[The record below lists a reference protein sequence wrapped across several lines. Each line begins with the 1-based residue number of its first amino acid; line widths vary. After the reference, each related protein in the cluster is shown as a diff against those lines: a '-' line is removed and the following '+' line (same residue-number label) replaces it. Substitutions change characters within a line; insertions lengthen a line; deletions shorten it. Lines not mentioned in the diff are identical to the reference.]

1 MKYRL
6 FKKIISVIL
15 AVTMVI
21 TGVNMESFY
30 DFIKA
35 EKSTLTTE
43 VKGKEKQTKQEK
55 EPTVVKELEDLRTA
69 DSSTYLLSNGFKRVE
84 YYSDNIRYEKDG
96 KYIDYNPA
104 LKKMTETEKSQ
115 LRKQMSDSEN
125 AGDYIYTNKSGDA
138 KQYFPKSLKDTG
150 ILLEKNECVIHFV
163 PVIQEDGK
171 EPSENKKENDN
182 KADKETEEKQEDKEP
197 ESIEKTNQK
206 TEEDLQ
212 KNKSENKTE
221 ETTDAENADIEIKD
235 TDQNEIIYE
244 DKKGDTAYKYISN
257 HDGIKEEIVLNKK
270 PESNVF
276 SFEIKAEG
284 LKLEKTEYD
293 RTIRFIDKKADR
305 QVAYIDEPNIKDKT
319 GKTSYSE
326 VAYELEKTAEDK
338 YELRVVADK
347 EYLEKAQYPIVIDP
361 TVVWFESY
369 IPTAALS
376 NMPYSTSINMRNTS
390 FMEVQNKCNPVGP
403 YVGTEKYCYID
414 TSGVL
419 GGSAIAGHPQ
429 HLDDMYVEKATLRL
443 TEYEKNGYTPY
454 QGNLIPWTPGTVE
467 VRHIEGEW
475 SADTLTWNEHPE
487 MGNKVWAEF
496 QCTGVKYT
504 QHYIDLTDWARAVVS
519 GKAPN
524 YGLALRAKEENTG
537 DTFYSEK
544 YNLITDEG
552 GKSKATYVYLTIDY
566 RDAGRYYGID
576 GVYAPTGNYAE
587 TSSDMSVQTVLGDI
601 SISRTYNS
609 LNAHKQTT
617 IGKGFDLNYGM
628 RIEAESK
635 YVRVIMPNSSRW
647 NFENDGCG
655 GYISLGN
662 KGTLTYENNKY
673 KLVTIDM
680 TEYGFD
686 TNGYLA
692 YIRDYQ
698 GNQLNITTDSNG
710 KVKTITDSSGTLI
723 QFTYTG
729 NKLTKAEEVKNGT
742 ATQEVSY
749 TYDGEYLIK
758 AEYPGKLETHYEYTD
773 GRLSKI
779 SNSGENNEG
788 KLKSLGISYYTDG
801 SYAGM
806 VKTVENAIGV
816 KSTYTYDFAN
826 HTTTVNDSN
835 TKESNIRKIRYTY
848 NDSLAVTKE
857 EDLNLKIENKQ
868 VSEVGYG
875 NTSST
880 NIDPD
885 RPLSSKDQYG
895 NVTSYEYDD
904 NGNLTKTTYPDGS
917 TETATYDEDT
927 NDVLTSTDRNG
938 LLTENT
944 YTDGLLTQVKTG
956 GLVTATYSYYPETT
970 YGIEGLVKQETD
982 AHGNI
987 TEYEYDTKGNVT
999 KTKQLIDGVSH
1010 ITTNTYDDKGQ
1021 LTKTVDPEGVRTEY
1035 IYNGAGAV
1043 LLTKVMDKNGQNI
1056 QYTRNIHDALGR
1068 EIQII
1073 GPAVFDPAK
1082 DNLDADIYSDKK
1094 AGKCTTYNDK
1104 GQVISES
1111 DALGNTTSYVYD
1123 ADGNVEKEI
1132 KPNGTYYTS
1141 KYDKDGRKT
1150 EEKFHQSENAVPLLL
1165 KKMTYAENKNEV
1177 TTTDYI
1183 DNSLFSTTVQEY
1195 DWEGNVIREETPSG
1209 LVKTST
1215 YTNGRL
1221 MKESTTEKNQTIEK
1235 TFTEY
1240 TYDTW
1245 GRTLSK
1251 TESFDETGTSK
1262 TKYTYDNYGNVLTE
1276 SVKNNAAGGQ
1286 ETYAITRHEY
1296 DSQNNEIKTIT
1307 SDGRYVQH
1315 YYRWDGKILRD
1326 YKGMRSPLTIQGLD
1340 NVVNTGTQDYSVIK
1354 YEYDAMGRLSKK
1366 TDPLGK
1372 SETYSYDKAGRE
1384 KTHVDKNGV
1393 SHTTEYDNGDNPTK
1407 KTSGKAGESQKI
1419 IKEYT
1424 YDNMGNVA
1432 TEKEGNVITTY
1443 TYDGRNNCTKEETGN
1458 IVKEYQYN
1466 NSDLVKEYT
1475 ISINNVQ
1482 KQKVSNTYD
1491 RYGNVTHVYENDT
1504 LKASYDYDK
1513 WGQVIKTTCGN
1524 GNIEEK
1530 TYNAA
1535 GLVTVVRNKR
1545 GTDVVSQ
1552 YAYTYYY
1559 DGKEQMKTDESG
1571 TSIYLY
1577 NKAGELEKEVK
1588 YERNTD
1594 NTSMDKSVELNEG
1607 IPEYVNV
1614 ENSEQIRYFCY
1625 TPVNTASYTL
1635 ESYNNSGD
1643 PKVMLYDIEGNLI
1656 SQNDDGGVGNN
1667 FRLTSTLNGGTAYII
1682 GVREYSGKGCYNF
1695 KIKQGEQTNTS
1706 KSNAKTIQEEIPE
1719 YVNIDSRNQA
1729 RYYTFT
1735 AKKSGT
1741 YRITASDNNGAPW
1754 LYLYTENGDWLV
1766 GGNGVF
1772 DRIEYTMTAG
1782 ERYIIAA
1789 TLYAGVTGHM
1799 VLKITPPENG
1809 RDNVTEYTYDGNGN
1823 RTKLSEY
1830 EDGNKKQTTYT
1841 YDKNDRLLTESIG
1854 NDIVTYT
1861 YDDNGNMLEKSE
1873 GTEQTFD
1880 LLDRMSSYKS
1890 AEGTVTTYGYY
1901 ADDMRKSKKTGN
1913 NAEITQIW
1921 SDDDIALELE
1931 SGEVRSTYVYGENL
1945 ICSTYGWYLYNAHGD
1960 VTALTANNGTVTKN
1974 YEYNSFGVQKSAT
1987 DDGDENPYRYSGEY
2001 YDAESGYTYLQ
2012 ARYYDPDTGRFI
2024 SEDPAMDGDNWY
2036 VYCGNDPVNMVDP
2049 TGMWSG
2055 KIHEKISAYAFGKA
2069 RDILKKG
2076 YTKNGLLDGCT
2087 FPDRERKSN
2096 AEYGKGKWHGHSSY
2110 AKIMEQQIFKAQ
2122 KLWKKG
2128 KKCKENKARK
2138 EKYKEAYFELGK
2150 GLHTLQDFYAHNVK
2164 LNGKIVGSRK
2174 VADGVLWVTNLGSGT
2189 IFVASEHNEYLSQKF
2204 IKGCGKT
2211 IRANMGIHSITADN
2225 PNAYFDGN
2233 KWVITTEGS
2242 NPRLKKAK
2250 KESIEY
2256 LEKAAICFSDTKTK
2270 YSVKKN
2276 SKYYK
2281 KLSF

>member
-1 MKYRL
+1 
-6 FKKIISVIL
+6 
-15 AVTMVI
+15 MVI
-21 TGVNMESFY
+21 TGVNMESVH
-30 DFIKA
+30 DFMKA
-35 EKSTLTTE
+35 EKNILTTE
-43 VKGKEKQTKQEK
+43 VKGKEKQTKKEK

-115 LRKQMSDSEN
+115 LRKQMSDREN
-125 AGDYIYTNKSGDA
+125 VGDYIYTNKSGDA

-171 EPSENKKENDN
+171 EPSENEKENYN
-182 KADKETEEKQEDKEP
+182 KADKETEEITD
-197 ESIEKTNQK
+197 
-206 TEEDLQ
+206 TE
-212 KNKSENKTE
+212 NT
-221 ETTDAENADIEIKD
+221 DIEIKE

-284 LKLEKTEYD
+284 IELKTTEYD

-305 QVAYIDEPNIKDKT
+305 QIAYIDEPNIKDKT

-338 YELRVVADK
+338 YELKIVVDK
-347 EYLEKAQYPIVIDP
+347 GYLEKAQYPVVIDP
-361 TVVWFESY
+361 TVMWFDSQLES
-369 IPTAALS
+369 AVVS
-376 NMPYSTSINMRNTS
+376 SMPYTTNINMKNTS

-403 YVGTEKYCYID
+403 YVGTEKYCYIE
-414 TSGVL
+414 TGNLFTANTRSGS
-419 GGSAIAGHPQ
+419 GSY
-429 HLDDMYVEKATLRL
+429 LKDMYVEKATLRL
-443 TEYEKNGYTPY
+443 REYEKNGYTPY

-467 VRHIEGEW
+467 IRSIDAEW
-475 SADTLTWNEHPE
+475 SPDTITWNNHPG

-496 QCTGVKYT
+496 ECTGVKLSE
-504 QHYIDLTDWARAVVS
+504 HMIDLTDWAKEVVS
-519 GKAPN
+519 GRIPN
-524 YGLALRAKEENTG
+524 NGLALRAKEENTG
-537 DTFYSEK
+537 DTFYSDK
-544 YNLITDEG
+544 INMVKDYMGN
-552 GKSKATYVYLTIDY
+552 YVSTHMYLSIDY

-587 TSSDMSVQTVLGDI
+587 TFSDMSVQTVLGDI

-609 LNAHKQTT
+609 LNAHKHTT

-628 RIEAESK
+628 RIEAKSR

-647 NFENDGCG
+647 NFENDGGG

-698 GNQLNITTDSNG
+698 GNQLNITTDSDG

-729 NKLTKAEEVKNGT
+729 NKLTKAEEIKNGT
-742 ATQEVSY
+742 AIQEVSY

-758 AEYPGKLETHYEYTD
+758 VEYPGKLETHYEYTD

-788 KLKSLGISYYTDG
+788 KLKSLGISYYTEG
-801 SYAGM
+801 GYAGM
-806 VKTVENAIGV
+806 IKTVENTIGV

-826 HTTTVNDSN
+826 HTTTVSDSN
-835 TKESNIRKIRYTY
+835 TKESNVRKIRYTY

-857 EDLNLKIENKQ
+857 EDLKMATSNQQ

-885 RPLSSKDQYG
+885 RPLSSTDQYG
-895 NVTSYEYDD
+895 NITNYEYDD

-956 GLVTATYSYYPETT
+956 GLVTATYNYYPETT

-982 AHGNI
+982 DHGNI

-999 KTKQLIDGVSH
+999 KTKQTIDGVSH
-1010 ITTNTYDDKGQ
+1010 ETTNTYDNKGQ

-1056 QYTRNIHDALGR
+1056 QYTRNVHDALGR
-1068 EIQII
+1068 EIQVI

-1150 EEKFHQSENAVPLLL
+1150 EEKFHQNENAVPLLL
-1165 KKMTYAENKNEV
+1165 KKMAYAENKNEI

-1221 MKESTTEKNQTIEK
+1221 MREATTEKDLAIEK

-1286 ETYAITRHEY
+1286 ERYAITTHEY
-1296 DSQNNEIKTIT
+1296 DSQDNEIKTIT
-1307 SDGRYVQH
+1307 PDGRYVQH

-1326 YKGMRSPLTIQGLD
+1326 YKGMRSSLTIQGLD

-1354 YEYDAMGRLSKK
+1354 YEYDTMGRLSKK

-1393 SHTTEYDNGDNPTK
+1393 SHTTEYDNGDNPVK
-1407 KTSGKAGESQKI
+1407 KTSQKTGDSQKI

-1424 YDNMGNVA
+1424 YDDMGNVS
-1432 TEKEGNVITTY
+1432 TEKEGNITTTY
-1443 TYDGRNNCTKEETGN
+1443 TYDGRNNCIKEESGN

-1466 NSDLVKEYT
+1466 NSDMVKEYT
-1475 ISINNVQ
+1475 ISINDAQ

-1491 RYGNVTHVYENDT
+1491 RCGNVTDVYENDA
-1504 LKASYDYDK
+1504 LKAEYEYDK
-1513 WGQVIKTTCGN
+1513 WGQVIKTKCGN
-1524 GNIEEK
+1524 GNIEER

-1535 GLVTVVRNKR
+1535 GLVTMVRNKR
-1545 GTDVVSQ
+1545 GTNVLSQ

-1559 DGKEQMKTDESG
+1559 DDKERTKTDSSG
-1571 TSIYLY
+1571 TTVYLY
-1577 NKAGELEKEVK
+1577 DKSGELEKEVK
-1588 YERNTD
+1588 YDRKTD
-1594 NTSMDKSVELNEG
+1594 NTAMDKAAG
-1607 IPEYVNV
+1607 IQADIPEHVSI
-1614 ENSEQIRYFCY
+1614 ENNGEIRYYTY
-1625 TPVNTASYTL
+1625 TPLTTNTYQIS
-1635 ESYNNSGD
+1635 SYNNSGN
-1643 PKVMLYDIEGNLI
+1643 PKVIIYD
-1656 SQNDDGGVGNN
+1656 SQGALLESSGSKENDYNFSVSMELVQGKTYTIAVGEN
-1667 FRLTSTLNGGTAYII
+1667 A
-1682 GVREYSGKGCYNF
+1682 GKGCF
-1695 KIKQGEQTNTS
+1695 DFVLRQGESYNDNRAAARMIAEELPVEV
-1706 KSNAKTIQEEIPE
+1706 KLNALYQM
-1719 YVNIDSRNQA
+1719 

-1735 AKKSGT
+1735 ASAAGMYYLECSQYSGQ
-1741 YRITASDNNGAPW
+1741 PMV
-1754 LYLYTENGDWLV
+1754 YLYKKDGTWLA
-1766 GGNGVF
+1766 GGNTGGV
-1772 DRIEYTMTAG
+1772 DNARKLQYELTKG
-1782 ERYIIAA
+1782 EQYIVGVKV
-1789 TLYAGVTGHM
+1789 YAGTGNCILT
-1799 VLKITPPENG
+1799 VTPPDNG
-1809 RDNVTEYTYDGNGN
+1809 RGNVTAYTYDGNGN
-1823 RTKLSEY
+1823 RTKLLEC
-1830 EDGNKKQTTYT
+1830 EKGNVKQTTYT

-1854 NDIVTYT
+1854 DDTVTYT
-1861 YDDNGNMLEKSE
+1861 YDDNGNMLEKSD

-1890 AEGTVTTYGYY
+1890 AEGVTTTYGYY
-1901 ADDMRKSKKTGN
+1901 VDDMRKSKKTGN
-1913 NAEITQIW
+1913 SAEITQIW

-1945 ICSTYGWYLYNAHGD
+1945 ICSAYGWYLYNAHGD

-2024 SEDPAMDGDNWY
+2024 SEDPAMDGENWY

-2049 TGMWSG
+2049 TGMWFG
-2055 KIHEKISAYAFGKA
+2055 FTHKDITNYAIGKA
-2069 RDILKKG
+2069 KITNKHKI
-2076 YTKNGLLDGCT
+2076 NGLINGCT
-2087 FPDRERKSN
+2087 FPDKQVSGLKN
-2096 AEYGKGKWHGHSSY
+2096 KIKWHGHDSY
-2110 AKIMEQQIFKAQ
+2110 AKVMEHQIFVARDIW
-2122 KLWKKG
+2122 LAG
-2128 KKCKENKARK
+2128 KKIKNVAKRN
-2138 EKYKEAYFELGK
+2138 EKYEQAYKELGK

-2164 LNGKIVGSRK
+2164 LNGKIVSSRK
-2174 VADGVLWVTNLGSGT
+2174 VADGKILASGPYVLKGATNVVLG
-2189 IFVASEHNEYLSQKF
+2189 EHPEYISFNYVKKCISNQDIGEDRKYYSVH
-2204 IKGCGKT
+2204 
-2211 IRANMGIHSITADN
+2211 AITADN
-2225 PNAYFDGN
+2225 PFAYFNGK
-2233 KWVITTEGS
+2233 KWVRTTEES
-2242 NPRLKKAK
+2242 NPRLNKAK
-2250 KESIEY
+2250 KESKEY
-2256 LEKAAICFSDTKTK
+2256 LEKAAICFNDKKTR
-2270 YSVKKN
+2270 YDKKNN

-2281 KLSF
+2281 KLRF

>member
-6 FKKIISVIL
+6 FKKITSVIL

-21 TGVNMESFY
+21 TGVNMESVH
-30 DFIKA
+30 DFMKA
-35 EKSTLTTE
+35 EKRTLTTE

-171 EPSENKKENDN
+171 GPSENKKENDN
-182 KADKETEEKQEDKEP
+182 KADA
-197 ESIEKTNQK
+197 ESESGEKTNQK

-221 ETTDAENADIEIKD
+221 EITDTENTDIEIKE

-244 DKKGDTAYKYISN
+244 DKKRDTAYKYISN
-257 HDGIKEEIVLNKK
+257 HDGVKEEIVLNKK
-270 PESNVF
+270 PEDNVF

-293 RTIRFIDKKADR
+293 RTIRFIDKKTKK
-305 QVAYIDEPNIKDKT
+305 QIAYIDEPNIKDKT
-319 GKTSYSE
+319 GKISYSE
-326 VAYELEKTAEDK
+326 VTYELEKTAEDK

-347 EYLEKAQYPIVIDP
+347 EYLKKAQYPVVIDP
-361 TVVWFESY
+361 TVIWFDSRMES
-369 IPTAALS
+369 AALS
-376 NMPYSTSINMRNTS
+376 NMPYTTSINMKNTS
-390 FMEVQNKCNPVGP
+390 FMEVQNKCNNIGP

-414 TSGVL
+414 TSNVL
-419 GGSAIAGHPQ
+419 KGNAMSGATPYMS
-429 HLDDMYVEKATLRL
+429 DMYVEKATLRL
-443 TEYEKNGYTPY
+443 REYEKNGYSPQEGVLFPY
-454 QGNLIPWTPGTVE
+454 TAGTVE
-467 VRHIEGEW
+467 VRSIEGEW
-475 SADTLTWNEHPE
+475 SPDTLTWNEHPE

-496 QCTGVKYT
+496 QCTGVKLAE
-504 QHYIDLTDWARAVVS
+504 HFIDVTGWAKKVVQ
-519 GKAPN
+519 GEIPN

-537 DTFYSEK
+537 DTFYSSRINMVRDEK
-544 YNLITDEG
+544 NNLVG
-552 GKSKATYVYLTIDY
+552 TYMYLTIDY
-566 RDAGRYYGID
+566 RDVGRYYGTD

-587 TSSDMSVQTVLGDI
+587 TYSDMTVQTVLGDI
-601 SISRTYNS
+601 SITRTYNS
-609 LNAHKQTT
+609 LNVSNES
-617 IGKGFDLNYGM
+617 ILGKGFDLNYGM
-628 RIEAESK
+628 RVIPGEDK
-635 YVRVIMPNSSRW
+635 VRVIMPNSSRW
-647 NFENDGCG
+647 NFKKVLDKYEALD
-655 GYISLGN
+655 N

-680 TEYGFD
+680 TEYGFNA
-686 TNGYLA
+686 NGYLT
-692 YIRDYQ
+692 YIKDHEGNCLNIAVDETGRVILLFDKSGTRVTFTYQ
-698 GNQLNITTDSNG
+698 GMLIT
-710 KVKTITDSSGTLI
+710 KIEERKDSSILK
-723 QFTYTG
+723 F
-729 NKLTKAEEVKNGT
+729 VK
-742 ATQEVSY
+742 Y
-749 TYDGEYLIK
+749 TYSDDYLIK
-758 AEYPGKLETHYEYTD
+758 AEYSGGLETHYEYTD

-788 KLKSLGISYYTDG
+788 KLKSLGISYYTEG

-806 VKTVENAIGV
+806 VKTVENTIGV

-826 HTTTVNDSN
+826 HTTTVSDSN
-835 TKESNIRKIRYTY
+835 TKESNVRKIRYTY

-857 EDLNLKIENKQ
+857 EDLKMATSNQQ

-885 RPLSSKDQYG
+885 RPLSSTDQYG
-895 NVTSYEYDD
+895 NITSYEYDD

-938 LLTENT
+938 LVTENT
-944 YTDGLLTQVKTG
+944 YSNGLLTQVKTG
-956 GLVTATYSYYPETT
+956 GFVTATYTYYPEAT
-970 YGIEGLVKQETD
+970 YGIDGLVEWETD

-999 KTKQLIDGVSH
+999 KTKQTIDGVSH
-1010 ITTNTYDDKGQ
+1010 ITTNTYDNKGQ
-1021 LTKTVDPEGVRTEY
+1021 LTKTIDPEGVRTEY

-1056 QYTRNIHDALGR
+1056 QYTRNVHDALGR
-1068 EIQII
+1068 EIQVI

-1132 KPNGTYYTS
+1132 KPNNTYYRS
-1141 KYDKDGRKT
+1141 WYDKDGRKT
-1150 EEKFHQSENAVPLLL
+1150 EERFYENDDKIGLLL
-1165 KKMTYAENKNEV
+1165 SSMVYAEDKNQV
-1177 TTTDYI
+1177 ITKTYM
-1183 DNSLFSTTVQEY
+1183 DNGWPSATIQEY
-1195 DWEGNVIREETPSG
+1195 DWEGNVIREETQSG

-1221 MKESTTEKNQTIEK
+1221 MRESTTEKDSTIEK

-1307 SDGRYVQH
+1307 PDGRYVQH

-1326 YKGMRSPLTIQGLD
+1326 YKGMRSPLIIQGLD

-1384 KTHVDKNGV
+1384 KNHVDKNGV
-1393 SHTTEYDNGDNPTK
+1393 SHTTEYDKGDNPTK
-1407 KTSGKAGESQKI
+1407 KTSQKVGESQKI

-1432 TEKEGNVITTY
+1432 TEKEGNVTTTY
-1443 TYDGRNNCTKEETGN
+1443 TYDGRNNCIKEESGN

-1475 ISINNVQ
+1475 ISLDGIQ
-1482 KQKVSNTYD
+1482 KQKVTNTYD
-1491 RYGNVTHVYENDT
+1491 RCGNVTHVYENDA
-1504 LKASYDYDK
+1504 LKAVYEYDK

-1524 GNIEEK
+1524 GNIEER

-1535 GLVTVVRNKR
+1535 GLVTSVINKR
-1545 GTDVVSQ
+1545 DTNVLSQ
-1552 YAYTYYY
+1552 YAYTYCY
-1559 DGKEQMKTDESG
+1559 DDKERTKTDSSG
-1571 TSIYLY
+1571 TTVYLY
-1577 NKAGELEKEVK
+1577 DKDGELEKEVK
-1588 YERNTD
+1588 YDRRTD
-1594 NTSMDKSVELNEG
+1594 NTAKDKAASILADIPEHVSIEKSGEMRYYTYIPVATCSYTIQIYNNSNELQMYLYEDETQVYEKNVDIQDGGSLSISYTLLQGKKYVIALKGRTGKGDLNFVLKQSKRTNTSAASAKVIAEDV
-1607 IPEYVNV
+1607 PEYV
-1614 ENSEQIRYFCY
+1614 EIEQTGQTRYYGMTAKVSGMY
-1625 TPVNTASYTL
+1625 T
-1635 ESYNNSGD
+1635 
-1643 PKVMLYDIEGNLI
+1643 IEG
-1656 SQNDDGGVGNN
+1656 S
-1667 FRLTSTLNGGTAYII
+1667 
-1682 GVREYSGKGCYNF
+1682 
-1695 KIKQGEQTNTS
+1695 
-1706 KSNAKTIQEEIPE
+1706 
-1719 YVNIDSRNQA
+1719 
-1729 RYYTFT
+1729 
-1735 AKKSGT
+1735 
-1741 YRITASDNNGAPW
+1741 
-1754 LYLYTENGDWLV
+1754 
-1766 GGNGVF
+1766 GNGVKT
-1772 DRIEYTMTAG
+1772 IVTLYTGTGTYLAGGTNSSGTDSWGKVQYQLTKG
-1782 ERYIIAA
+1782 ERYVIGVSV
-1789 TLYAGVTGHM
+1789 YGSAGSLLLNIESPAHE
-1799 VLKITPPENG
+1799 KKH
-1809 RDNVTEYTYDGNGN
+1809 VTEYTYDGNGN
-1823 RTKLSEY
+1823 RTKLLEC
-1830 EDGNKKQTTYT
+1830 EKGNVKQTTYA
-1841 YDKNDRLLTESIG
+1841 YDKNDRLLTESTG
-1854 NDIVTYT
+1854 DDTVAYA
-1861 YDDNGNMLEKSE
+1861 YDDNGNMLEKSD

-1890 AEGTVTTYGYY
+1890 AEGVTTTYGYY

-1931 SGEVRSTYVYGENL
+1931 SQEVRSTYVYGENL
-1945 ICSTYGWYLYNAHGD
+1945 ICSAYGWYLYNAHGD

-2012 ARYYDPDTGRFI
+2012 ARYYDPEMGRFI
-2024 SEDPAMDGDNWY
+2024 SEDPAMDGENWY

-2049 TGMWSG
+2049 TGMWFGFTHKDITEEAYKKAVSKG
-2055 KIHEKISAYAFGKA
+2055 KREDKYLNA
-2069 RDILKKG
+2069 LKEGCIYPDKERSDAKK
-2076 YTKNGLLDGCT
+2076 KNVT
-2087 FPDRERKSN
+2087 SK
-2096 AEYGKGKWHGHSSY
+2096 YGGGKWHGHNGHEKAMTEQLKKIRNVTNKIQGYKQIGY
-2110 AKIMEQQIFKAQ
+2110 A
-2122 KLWKKG
+2122 
-2128 KKCKENKARK
+2128 
-2138 EKYKEAYFELGK
+2138 
-2150 GLHTLQDFYAHNVK
+2150 LHTIQDFYAHNVK
-2164 LNGKIVGSRK
+2164 LNGKIVSSRK
-2174 VADGVLWVTNLGSGT
+2174 VADGKILASGPYVLKGATNVVLG
-2189 IFVASEHNEYLSQKF
+2189 EHPEYISFNYVKKCINNQDIGEDRKYYSVH
-2204 IKGCGKT
+2204 
-2211 IRANMGIHSITADN
+2211 AITADN
-2225 PNAYFDGN
+2225 PFAYFNGK
-2233 KWVITTEGS
+2233 KWVRTSINN
-2242 NPRLKKAK
+2242 NPRYQRAI
-2250 KESIEY
+2250 KESANYIR
-2256 LEKAAICFSDTKTK
+2256 KAIPYIKNKKKTVNK
-2270 YSVKKN
+2270 C
-2276 SKYYK
+2276 K
-2281 KLSF
+2281 KLTM

>member
-1 MKYRL
+1 
-6 FKKIISVIL
+6 
-15 AVTMVI
+15 
-21 TGVNMESFY
+21 
-30 DFIKA
+30 
-35 EKSTLTTE
+35 
-43 VKGKEKQTKQEK
+43 
-55 EPTVVKELEDLRTA
+55 
-69 DSSTYLLSNGFKRVE
+69 
-84 YYSDNIRYEKDG
+84 
-96 KYIDYNPA
+96 
-104 LKKMTETEKSQ
+104 
-115 LRKQMSDSEN
+115 
-125 AGDYIYTNKSGDA
+125 
-138 KQYFPKSLKDTG
+138 
-150 ILLEKNECVIHFV
+150 
-163 PVIQEDGK
+163 
-171 EPSENKKENDN
+171 
-182 KADKETEEKQEDKEP
+182 
-197 ESIEKTNQK
+197 
-206 TEEDLQ
+206 
-212 KNKSENKTE
+212 
-221 ETTDAENADIEIKD
+221 
-235 TDQNEIIYE
+235 
-244 DKKGDTAYKYISN
+244 
-257 HDGIKEEIVLNKK
+257 
-270 PESNVF
+270 
-276 SFEIKAEG
+276 
-284 LKLEKTEYD
+284 
-293 RTIRFIDKKADR
+293 
-305 QVAYIDEPNIKDKT
+305 
-319 GKTSYSE
+319 
-326 VAYELEKTAEDK
+326 
-338 YELRVVADK
+338 
-347 EYLEKAQYPIVIDP
+347 
-361 TVVWFESY
+361 
-369 IPTAALS
+369 
-376 NMPYSTSINMRNTS
+376 
-390 FMEVQNKCNPVGP
+390 
-403 YVGTEKYCYID
+403 
-414 TSGVL
+414 
-419 GGSAIAGHPQ
+419 
-429 HLDDMYVEKATLRL
+429 
-443 TEYEKNGYTPY
+443 
-454 QGNLIPWTPGTVE
+454 
-467 VRHIEGEW
+467 
-475 SADTLTWNEHPE
+475 

-944 YTDGLLTQVKTG
+944 YADGLLIQVKTG
-956 GLVTATYSYYPETT
+956 GLVTAAYSYYPKTT

-999 KTKQLIDGVSH
+999 KTKQIIDGVSH
-1010 ITTNTYDDKGQ
+1010 DTTNTYDNKGQ
-1021 LTKTVDPEGVRTEY
+1021 LTKTVDPEGVKTEY
-1035 IYNGAGAV
+1035 IYNEAGAV

-1068 EIQII
+1068 EIQVI

-1861 YDDNGNMLEKSE
+1861 YDDNGNMLEKSD

>member
-1 MKYRL
+1 M
-6 FKKIISVIL
+6 L
-15 AVTMVI
+15 AVTMVM
-21 TGVNMESFY
+21 TGVNMESFHDY
-30 DFIKA
+30 MKA

-43 VKGKEKQTKQEK
+43 VKGKEKQSKTEK

-84 YYSDNIRYEKDG
+84 YYSDNIRYEEDG
-96 KYIDYNPA
+96 NYIDYNPV
-104 LKKMTETEKSQ
+104 LKRMDETEKNQ
-115 LRKQMSDSEN
+115 LREQTSDSKN
-125 AGDYIYTNKSGDA
+125 IGDYIYTNKSGDA

-150 ILLEKNECVIHFV
+150 ILLEKNERAIHFV
-163 PVIQEDGK
+163 PVIQADGK
-171 EPSENKKENDN
+171 EPSADEKENYN

-197 ESIEKTNQK
+197 ESGEKTNQK

-212 KNKSENKTE
+212 ENKSENKTAE
-221 ETTDAENADIEIKD
+221 ITDTENTDIEIKE
-235 TDQNEIIYE
+235 TDRNEIIYE
-244 DKKGDTAYKYISN
+244 DKKGDIAYKYISN
-257 HDGIKEEIVLNKK
+257 HNGIKEEIILNQK
-270 PESNVF
+270 PKDNVF
-276 SFEIKAEG
+276 RFEIKAEG
-284 LKLEKTEYD
+284 IKLKPTEYD
-293 RTIRFIDKKADR
+293 KTIRFIDKKTKK
-305 QVAYIDEPNIKDKT
+305 QIAYIDEPNIKDKM

-326 VAYELEKTAEDK
+326 VGYKLKKIAEDK
-338 YELRVVADK
+338 YELRVVVDK
-347 EYLEKAQYPIVIDP
+347 EYLEKAQYPVVIDP

-369 IPTAALS
+369 IPSAALS
-376 NMPYSTSINMRNTS
+376 NMPYTTSTNMRNTS
-390 FMEVQNKCNPVGP
+390 FMEVQNKCNHVGP
-403 YVGTEKYCYID
+403 YEGTEKYCYID

-429 HLDDMYVEKATLRL
+429 HLDDMYIEKATLRL

-487 MGNKVWAEF
+487 MGDKVWAEF

-504 QHYIDLTDWARAVVS
+504 YHYIDLTDWARAVVS
-519 GKAPN
+519 GKTPN

-544 YNLITDEG
+544 YNLITDDEG
-552 GKSKATYVYLTIDY
+552 NQKATYVYLTIDY

-617 IGKGFDLNYGM
+617 IGKGFDMNYGM
-628 RIEAESK
+628 RIEAKSK
-635 YVRVIMPNSSRW
+635 YVRGIMPNSSRW

-662 KGTLTYENNKY
+662 KGTLTYTDNKY

-698 GNQLNITTDSNG
+698 GNQLNIRTDSNG

-742 ATQEVSY
+742 VIQEVSY
-749 TYDGEYLIK
+749 IYNGDYLIK
-758 AEYPGKLETHYEYTD
+758 VIYPEKLETHYEYTD

-788 KLKSLGISYYTDG
+788 KLKSLGISYYSDG

-806 VKTVENAIGV
+806 VKTVENTIGG

-835 TKESNIRKIRYTY
+835 IDNASIRKMRYTY

-857 EDLNLKIENKQ
+857 EDLKMATSNQQ

-885 RPLSSKDQYG
+885 RPLSSTDQYG
-895 NVTSYEYDD
+895 NITRYEYDD

-956 GLVTATYSYYPETT
+956 GLVTAAYSYYPEIT

-982 AHGNI
+982 DHGNI

-999 KTKQLIDGVSH
+999 KTKQIIDGVSH
-1010 ITTNTYDDKGQ
+1010 DTTNTYDNKGQ
-1021 LTKTVDPEGVRTEY
+1021 LIKTVDPEGVRTEY

-1056 QYTRNIHDALGR
+1056 QFTRNVHDALGR
-1068 EIQII
+1068 EIQVI
-1073 GPAVFDPAK
+1073 GPAVFDPTK
-1082 DNLDADIYSDKK
+1082 DNLDADLYSDKT
-1094 AGKCTTYNDK
+1094 AGTYTTYNNK
-1104 GQVISES
+1104 GQVISER
-1111 DALGNTTSYVYD
+1111 DTLGNITTYVYD
-1123 ADGNVEKEI
+1123 ADGNMEKEI

-1150 EEKFHQSENAVPLLL
+1150 EEKFHQNENAVPLVL

-1209 LVKTST
+1209 LIKTSN

-1221 MKESTTEKNQTIEK
+1221 MREATTEKNSTIEK

-1245 GRTLSK
+1245 GRTLSR
-1251 TESFDETGTSK
+1251 TESFDETGNSK

-1286 ETYAITRHEY
+1286 VTYSTTTHEY
-1296 DSQNNEIKTIT
+1296 DSQDNEIKTIT
-1307 SDGRYVQH
+1307 PDGRYVQH

-1326 YKGMRSPLTIQGLD
+1326 YKGMTRPLTIQGLD
-1340 NVVNTGTQDYSVIK
+1340 DVVNTGNQEYSVIK

-1384 KTHVDKNGV
+1384 KTHIDKNGV
-1393 SHTTEYDNGDNPTK
+1393 SHTTEYDKGDNPTK
-1407 KTSGKAGESQKI
+1407 KTSEKAGESRKI

-1443 TYDGRNNCTKEETGN
+1443 TYDGRNNCIKEETGN
-1458 IVKEYQYN
+1458 IVKEYEYN

-1475 ISINNVQ
+1475 ISLDGIQ
-1482 KQKVSNTYD
+1482 KQKVTNTYD
-1491 RYGNVTHVYENDT
+1491 RCGNVTHVYENDV
-1504 LKASYDYDK
+1504 LKAIYEYDK

-1524 GNIEEK
+1524 GNIEER

-1535 GLVTVVRNKR
+1535 ELVTSVINRRDTKVL
-1545 GTDVVSQ
+1545 SQ
-1552 YAYTYYY
+1552 YAYTYCY
-1559 DGKEQMKTDESG
+1559 DGKERTKTDSSG
-1571 TSIYLY
+1571 TTVYLY
-1577 NKAGELEKEVK
+1577 DRDGELEKEVK
-1588 YERNTD
+1588 YDRKTD
-1594 NTSMDKSVELNEG
+1594 NTTMEKVAVIVPD
-1607 IPEYVNV
+1607 IPEYVSTEKGGEVRYYTYIPVVTCSYTIQIYNNSNEV
-1614 ENSEQIRYFCY
+1614 KMSLYENETLVFEKNAGIQEGEGLSI
-1625 TPVNTASYTL
+1625 SYTL
-1635 ESYNNSGD
+1635 IQGKKYVITLKDQIGRGNFNF
-1643 PKVMLYDIEGNLI
+1643 VM
-1656 SQNDDGGVGNN
+1656 
-1667 FRLTSTLNGGTAYII
+1667 
-1682 GVREYSGKGCYNF
+1682 
-1695 KIKQGEQTNTS
+1695 KQSKRTNTS
-1706 KSNAKTIQEEIPE
+1706 ISSAKVITEDIPE
-1719 YVNIDSRNQA
+1719 CVEIEQRGQT
-1729 RYYTFT
+1729 RYYAFT
-1735 AKKSGT
+1735 AKTSGT
-1741 YRITASDNNGAPW
+1741 YRITSSSNNGAPW
-1754 LYLYTENGDWLV
+1754 LYLYTDNGDWLA
-1766 GGNGVF
+1766 GGNTPGAF

-1789 TLYAGVTGHM
+1789 TLYAGITGEM
-1799 VLKITPPENG
+1799 VVEITPPDDG
-1809 RDNVTEYTYDGNGN
+1809 RNNVTEYTYDGNGN
-1823 RTKLSEY
+1823 RTKLLEC
-1830 EDGNKKQTTYT
+1830 EKGNVKQTTYA
-1841 YDKNDRLLTESIG
+1841 YDKNDRLLTVSTG
-1854 NDIVTYT
+1854 DDTVTYT
-1861 YDDNGNMLEKSE
+1861 YDDNGNMLEKSD

-1901 ADDMRKSKKTGN
+1901 ADDMRRSKKTGN

-1945 ICSTYGWYLYNAHGD
+1945 ICSAYGWYLYNAHGD

-2001 YDAESGYTYLQ
+2001 YDTESGYTYLQ
-2012 ARYYDPDTGRFI
+2012 ARYYDPNTGRFI
-2024 SEDPAMDGDNWY
+2024 SEDPAMDGENWY

-2049 TGMWSG
+2049 TGMWFG
-2055 KIHEKISAYAFGKA
+2055 FTHKDITEEAYKKA
-2069 RDILKKG
+2069 V
-2076 YTKNGLLDGCT
+2076 
-2087 FPDRERKSN
+2087 S
-2096 AEYGKGKWHGHSSY
+2096 KGKREDKYLNALKEGCIYPDKERRKAKKEHTKSVYGGDRWHGHEKHEKVMTEQLK
-2110 AKIMEQQIFKAQ
+2110 KIKNVGSKVEGHKQI
-2122 KLWKKG
+2122 G
-2128 KKCKENKARK
+2128 
-2138 EKYKEAYFELGK
+2138 YV
-2150 GLHTLQDFYAHNVK
+2150 LHTIQDFYAHNVK
-2164 LNGKIVGSRK
+2164 LNGKIVWAKNAIEGTICFRWNPQSSIQNIPSSIVSINSK
-2174 VADGVLWVTNLGSGT
+2174 YISSKYVADCMRN
-2189 IFVASEHNEYLSQKF
+2189 QD
-2204 IKGCGKT
+2204 
-2211 IRANMGIHSITADN
+2211 IRDKNYFSTHAITADN
-2225 PNAYFDGN
+2225 PRAYFNGK
-2233 KWVITTEGS
+2233 KWVRTS
-2242 NPRLKKAK
+2242 RKNNPRYQKAI
-2250 KESIEY
+2250 KESANYIR
-2256 LEKAAICFSDTKTK
+2256 KAIPYIKN
-2270 YSVKKN
+2270 KKRTVN
-2276 SKYYK
+2276 RCK
-2281 KLSF
+2281 KLTM

>member
-6 FKKIISVIL
+6 LKKFTSVML
-15 AVTMVI
+15 AVTMVM
-21 TGVNMESFY
+21 TGVNMESFH
-30 DFIKA
+30 DFMKA

-43 VKGKEKQTKQEK
+43 VKGKEKQSKKEK

-84 YYSDNIRYEKDG
+84 YYSDNIRYEEDG

-104 LKKMTETEKSQ
+104 LKRMDETEKNQ
-115 LRKQMSDSEN
+115 LREQTSDSKN
-125 AGDYIYTNKSGDA
+125 IGDYIYTNKSGDA

-150 ILLEKNECVIHFV
+150 ILLEKNEHAIHFV
-163 PVIQEDGK
+163 PVIQADGK
-171 EPSENKKENDN
+171 ESSADEKENYN

-197 ESIEKTNQK
+197 ESGEKTNQK

-212 KNKSENKTE
+212 ENKSENKTAE
-221 ETTDAENADIEIKD
+221 ITDTENTDIEIKE
-235 TDQNEIIYE
+235 TDQNEIIYK

-257 HDGIKEEIVLNKK
+257 HNGIKEEIILNQK
-270 PESNVF
+270 PEDNVF
-276 SFEIKAEG
+276 RFEIKAEG
-284 LKLEKTEYD
+284 IKLKPTEYD
-293 RTIRFIDKKADR
+293 KTIRFIDKKTKK
-305 QVAYIDEPNIKDKT
+305 QIAYIDEPNIKDKM

-326 VAYELEKTAEDK
+326 VGYKLEKIAEDK
-338 YELRVVADK
+338 YELRVVVDK
-347 EYLEKAQYPIVIDP
+347 EYLEKAQYPVVIDP

-369 IPTAALS
+369 IPSAALS
-376 NMPYSTSINMRNTS
+376 NMPYTTSTNMRNTS
-390 FMEVQNKCNPVGP
+390 FMEVQNKCNHVGP
-403 YVGTEKYCYID
+403 YEGTEKYCYID

-429 HLDDMYVEKATLRL
+429 HLDDMYIEKATLRL

-475 SADTLTWNEHPE
+475 SADTLTWNEYPE

-504 QHYIDLTDWARAVVS
+504 YHYIDLTDWARAVVS
-519 GKAPN
+519 GKTPN

-544 YNLITDEG
+544 YNLITDEEG
-552 GKSKATYVYLTIDY
+552 NPKATYVYLTIDY

-617 IGKGFDLNYGM
+617 IGKGFDMNYGM
-628 RIEAESK
+628 RIEAKSK

-647 NFENDGCG
+647 SFENDGCG

-662 KGTLTYENNKY
+662 KGTLTYTDNKY

-698 GNQLNITTDSNG
+698 GNQLNIRTDSNG

-742 ATQEVSY
+742 VIQEVSY
-749 TYDGEYLIK
+749 IYNGDYLIK
-758 AEYPGKLETHYEYTD
+758 VIYPEKLETHYEYTD

-788 KLKSLGISYYTDG
+788 KLKLLGISYYTDG

-806 VKTVENAIGV
+806 VKTVENTIGG

-835 TKESNIRKIRYTY
+835 IDNASIRKMRYTY

-857 EDLNLKIENKQ
+857 EDLKMATSNQQ

-885 RPLSSKDQYG
+885 RPLSSTDQYG
-895 NVTSYEYDD
+895 NITRYEYDD

-956 GLVTATYSYYPETT
+956 GLVTAAYSYYPEIT

-982 AHGNI
+982 DHGNI

-999 KTKQLIDGVSH
+999 KTKQIIDGVSH
-1010 ITTNTYDDKGQ
+1010 DTTNTYDNKGQ
-1021 LTKTVDPEGVRTEY
+1021 LIKTVDPEGVRTEY

-1056 QYTRNIHDALGR
+1056 QFTRNVHDALGR
-1068 EIQII
+1068 EIQVI
-1073 GPAVFDPAK
+1073 GPAVFDPTK
-1082 DNLDADIYSDKK
+1082 DNLDADLYSDKT
-1094 AGKCTTYNDK
+1094 AGTYTTYNNK
-1104 GQVISES
+1104 GQVISER
-1111 DALGNTTSYVYD
+1111 DTLGNITTYVYD
-1123 ADGNVEKEI
+1123 ADGNMEKEI

-1150 EEKFHQSENAVPLLL
+1150 EEKFHQNENAVPLVL

-1209 LVKTST
+1209 LIKTSN

-1221 MKESTTEKNQTIEK
+1221 MREATTEKNSTIEK

-1245 GRTLSK
+1245 GRTLSR
-1251 TESFDETGTSK
+1251 TESFDETGNSK

-1286 ETYAITRHEY
+1286 VTYATTTHEY
-1296 DSQNNEIKTIT
+1296 DSQDNEIKTIT
-1307 SDGRYVQH
+1307 PDGRYVQH

-1326 YKGMRSPLTIQGLD
+1326 YKGMTRPLTIQGLD
-1340 NVVNTGTQDYSVIK
+1340 DVVNIGNQEYSVIK
-1354 YEYDAMGRLSKK
+1354 YEYDAMGRLLKK
-1366 TDPLGK
+1366 TDSLGK

-1384 KTHVDKNGV
+1384 KTHIDKNGV
-1393 SHTTEYDNGDNPTK
+1393 SHTTEYDKGDNPTK
-1407 KTSGKAGESQKI
+1407 KTSEKAGESRKI

-1443 TYDGRNNCTKEETGN
+1443 TYDGRNNCIKEETGN
-1458 IVKEYQYN
+1458 IVKEYEYN

-1491 RYGNVTHVYENDT
+1491 GCGNVTHVYENDT

-1513 WGQVIKTTCGN
+1513 WGQVVKMTCGN
-1524 GNIEEK
+1524 GNIEER

-1545 GTDVVSQ
+1545 VTDVVSQ

-1559 DGKEQMKTDESG
+1559 DEKEQMKTDSSG
-1571 TSIYLY
+1571 TTVYLY
-1577 NKAGELEKEVK
+1577 DEAGELKKEVK
-1588 YERNTD
+1588 YDRKTD
-1594 NTSMDKSVELNEG
+1594 NTAMDNAAELDEG
-1607 IPEYVNV
+1607 IPQFVNIA
-1614 ENSEQIRYFCY
+1614 NSEQVRYFRY
-1625 TPVNTASYTL
+1625 TPVNNGEYTI

-1643 PKVMLYDIEGNLI
+1643 PKVMLYDKEGNLI
-1656 SQNDDGGVGNN
+1656 SQNDNGGEGNN
-1667 FRLTSTLNGGTAYII
+1667 FRLTSTLNGGRAYII
-1682 GVREYSGKGCYNF
+1682 GVKEYSGKGCFNF
-1695 KIKQGEQTNTS
+1695 KVRQGEQTNTS
-1706 KSNAKTIQEEIPE
+1706 KSSTKVISEEIPE
-1719 YVNIDSRNQA
+1719 NIKLDSRYQT
-1729 RYYTFT
+1729 RYYAFT
-1735 AKKSGT
+1735 AKTSGT
-1741 YRITASDNNGAPW
+1741 YRIISSSNNGAPR
-1754 LYLYTENGDWLV
+1754 LYLYTDNGDWLA
-1766 GGNGVF
+1766 GGNTPDAF

-1789 TLYAGVTGHM
+1789 TLYAGITGEM
-1799 VLKITPPENG
+1799 VVEITPPDDG
-1809 RDNVTEYTYDGNGN
+1809 RNNVTEYTYDGNGN

-1830 EDGNKKQTTYT
+1830 EVGNKKQTTYT

-1854 NDIVTYT
+1854 DNTVTYT
-1861 YDDNGNMLEKSE
+1861 YDDNGNMLEKSD

-1880 LLDRMSSYKS
+1880 LIGRMSSYKS

-1901 ADDMRKSKKTGN
+1901 ADDMRKSKKTGDS
-1913 NAEITQIW
+1913 AEITQIW

-1931 SGEVRSTYVYGENL
+1931 SEEVKSRYVYGENL

-2001 YDAESGYTYLQ
+2001 YDTESGYTYLQ
-2012 ARYYDPDTGRFI
+2012 ARYYDPNTGRFI
-2024 SEDPAMDGDNWY
+2024 SEDPAMDGENWY

-2049 TGMWSG
+2049 TGMWS
-2055 KIHEKISAYAFGKA
+2055 KNIHKKMSTKA
-2069 RDILKKG
+2069 LKAIEQLMEWTDG
-2076 YTKNGLLDGCT
+2076 EVPESLLLGST
-2087 FPDRERKSN
+2087 YPDRIKK
-2096 AEYGKGKWHGHSSY
+2096 YQKLHKWHGHKGY
-2110 AKIMEQQIFKAQ
+2110 VKVKNNQLKKAV
-2122 KLWKKG
+2122 KAWMNNKK
-2128 KKCKENKARK
+2128 KK
-2138 EKYKEAYFELGK
+2138 AYRELGK
-2150 GLHTLQDFYAHNVK
+2150 GLHSIQDHYAHTFVK
-2164 LNGKIVGSRK
+2164 
-2174 VADGVLWVTNLGSGT
+2174 D
-2189 IFVASEHNEYLSQKF
+2189 
-2204 IKGCGKT
+2204 GKT
-2211 IRANMGIHSITADN
+2211 VNTWSYVKEKFYVEETTGAVIAGKYPQYISEQFMEQLQNSGENYIGKTVHKFTADN
-2225 PNAYFDGN
+2225 IYASFSNKDN
-2233 KWVITTEGS
+2233 KWIWNDKKS
-2242 NPRLKKAK
+2242 KRYKKAISKSKAYLKKFVKNVKAEEK
-2250 KESIEY
+2250 K
-2256 LEKAAICFSDTKTK
+2256 
-2270 YSVKKN
+2270 KK
-2276 SKYYK
+2276 K
-2281 KLSF
+2281 KKKRK

>member
-1 MKYRL
+1 M
-6 FKKIISVIL
+6 L
-15 AVTMVI
+15 AVTMVM
-21 TGVNMESFY
+21 TGVNMESFH
-30 DFIKA
+30 DFMKA

-43 VKGKEKQTKQEK
+43 VKGKEKQSKTEK

-84 YYSDNIRYEKDG
+84 YYSDNIRYEEDG

-104 LKKMTETEKSQ
+104 LKRMDETEKNQ
-115 LRKQMSDSEN
+115 LREQTSDSKN
-125 AGDYIYTNKSGDA
+125 IGDYIYTNKSGDA

-150 ILLEKNECVIHFV
+150 ILLEKNERAIHFV
-163 PVIQEDGK
+163 PVIQADGK
-171 EPSENKKENDN
+171 ESSADEKENYN
-182 KADKETEEKQEDKEP
+182 KADNETEEKQEDKEP
-197 ESIEKTNQK
+197 ESGEKTNQK

-212 KNKSENKTE
+212 ENKSENKTE
-221 ETTDAENADIEIKD
+221 EITDTENTDIEIKE
-235 TDQNEIIYE
+235 TDQNEIIYK

-257 HDGIKEEIVLNKK
+257 HNGIKEEIILNQK
-270 PESNVF
+270 PEDNVF
-276 SFEIKAEG
+276 RFEIKAEG
-284 LKLEKTEYD
+284 IKLKPTEYD
-293 RTIRFIDKKADR
+293 KTIRFIDKKTKK
-305 QVAYIDEPNIKDKT
+305 QIAYIDEPNIKDKM

-326 VAYELEKTAEDK
+326 VGYKLEKIAEDK
-338 YELRVVADK
+338 YELRVVVDK
-347 EYLEKAQYPIVIDP
+347 EYLEKVQYPVVIDP

-369 IPTAALS
+369 IPSAALS
-376 NMPYSTSINMRNTS
+376 NMPYTTSTNMRNTS
-390 FMEVQNKCNPVGP
+390 FMEVQNKCNHVGP
-403 YVGTEKYCYID
+403 YEGTEKYCYID

-429 HLDDMYVEKATLRL
+429 HLDDMYIEKATLRL

-504 QHYIDLTDWARAVVS
+504 YHYIDLTDWARAVVS
-519 GKAPN
+519 GKTPN

-544 YNLITDEG
+544 YNLITDDEG
-552 GKSKATYVYLTIDY
+552 NQKATYVYLTIDY

-628 RIEAESK
+628 RIEAKSN
-635 YVRVIMPNSSRW
+635 YVRGIMPNSSRW

-662 KGTLTYENNKY
+662 KGTLTYTDNKY

-698 GNQLNITTDSNG
+698 GNQLNIRTDSNG

-742 ATQEVSY
+742 AIQEVSY
-749 TYDGEYLIK
+749 IYNGDYLIK
-758 AEYPGKLETHYEYTD
+758 VIYPEKLETHYEYTD

-806 VKTVENAIGV
+806 VKTVENTIGG

-835 TKESNIRKIRYTY
+835 IDNASIRKMRYTY

-857 EDLNLKIENKQ
+857 EDLKMATSNQQ

-885 RPLSSKDQYG
+885 RPLSSTDQYG
-895 NVTSYEYDD
+895 NITRYEYDD

-956 GLVTATYSYYPETT
+956 GLVTAAYSYYPEIT

-982 AHGNI
+982 DHGNI

-999 KTKQLIDGVSH
+999 KTKQIIDGVSH
-1010 ITTNTYDDKGQ
+1010 DTTNTYDNKGQ
-1021 LTKTVDPEGVRTEY
+1021 LIKTVDPEGVRTEY

-1056 QYTRNIHDALGR
+1056 QFTRNVHDALGR
-1068 EIQII
+1068 EIQVI
-1073 GPAVFDPAK
+1073 GPAVFDPTK
-1082 DNLDADIYSDKK
+1082 DNLDADLYSDKT
-1094 AGKCTTYNDK
+1094 AGTYTTYNNK
-1104 GQVISES
+1104 GQVISER
-1111 DALGNTTSYVYD
+1111 DTLGNITTYVYD
-1123 ADGNVEKEI
+1123 ADGNMEKEI

-1150 EEKFHQSENAVPLLL
+1150 EEKFHQNENAVPLVL

-1209 LVKTST
+1209 LVKTSD

-1221 MKESTTEKNQTIEK
+1221 MREATTEKNSTIEK

-1245 GRTLSK
+1245 GRTLSR
-1251 TESFDETGTSK
+1251 TESFDETGNSK

-1286 ETYAITRHEY
+1286 VTYTTTTHEY
-1296 DSQNNEIKTIT
+1296 DSQDNEIKTIT
-1307 SDGRYVQH
+1307 PDGRYVQH

-1326 YKGMRSPLTIQGLD
+1326 YKGMTRPLTIQGLD
-1340 NVVNTGTQDYSVIK
+1340 DVVNTGNQEYSVIK

-1384 KTHVDKNGV
+1384 KTHIDKNGV
-1393 SHTTEYDNGDNPTK
+1393 SHTIEYDNGDNPTK

-1432 TEKEGNVITTY
+1432 TEKEGNVTTTY
-1443 TYDGRNNCTKEETGN
+1443 TYDGRNNCIKEETGN
-1458 IVKEYQYN
+1458 IVKEYEYN

-1475 ISINNVQ
+1475 ISLDGTQ
-1482 KQKVSNTYD
+1482 KQKVTNTYD
-1491 RYGNVTHVYENDT
+1491 RCGNVTHVYENDV
-1504 LKASYDYDK
+1504 LKAVYEYDK

-1524 GNIEEK
+1524 GNIEER

-1535 GLVTVVRNKR
+1535 GLVTSVINKR
-1545 GTDVVSQ
+1545 DTNVLSQ

-1559 DGKEQMKTDESG
+1559 DDKERTKTDSSG
-1571 TSIYLY
+1571 TTVYLY
-1577 NKAGELEKEVK
+1577 DKDGELEKEIK
-1588 YERNTD
+1588 YDRKTD
-1594 NTSMDKSVELNEG
+1594 NTTKDKAASILAD
-1607 IPEYVNV
+1607 IPEHVSI
-1614 ENSEQIRYFCY
+1614 EKSGEIRYY
-1625 TPVNTASYTL
+1625 TYIPVATCSYTIQIYNNSNELQMYLYEDETQVYEKNVDIQDGGSLSISYTL
-1635 ESYNNSGD
+1635 IQGKNYVIALKD
-1643 PKVMLYDIEGNLI
+1643 
-1656 SQNDDGGVGNN
+1656 
-1667 FRLTSTLNGGTAYII
+1667 RT
-1682 GVREYSGKGCYNF
+1682 GKGDLNF
-1695 KIKQGEQTNTS
+1695 VLKQSKRTNTS
-1706 KSNAKTIQEEIPE
+1706 AASAKVIAEDIPE
-1719 YVNIDSRNQA
+1719 CVEIEQSGQT
-1729 RYYTFT
+1729 RYYGMT
-1735 AKKSGT
+1735 AAVSGM
-1741 YRITASDNNGAPW
+1741 
-1754 LYLYTENGDWLV
+1754 YTIKGN
-1766 GGNGVF
+1766 GNGVKT
-1772 DRIEYTMTAG
+1772 IVTLYTGTGTYLAGGTNSSGVDSWRKVQYQLTKG
-1782 ERYIIAA
+1782 ERYVIGVSV
-1789 TLYAGVTGHM
+1789 YGSAGSLLLNIESPAHE
-1799 VLKITPPENG
+1799 KKH
-1809 RDNVTEYTYDGNGN
+1809 VTEYTYDGNGN
-1823 RTKLSEY
+1823 RTKLLEC
-1830 EDGNKKQTTYT
+1830 EKGNVKQTTYT
-1841 YDKNDRLLTESIG
+1841 YDKNDRLLTESTG
-1854 NDIVTYT
+1854 DETVTYT

-1873 GTEQTFD
+1873 GIEQTFD
-1880 LLDRMSSYKS
+1880 LLGRMSSYKS

-1901 ADDMRKSKKTGN
+1901 ADDMRRSKKTGN

-1921 SDDDIALELE
+1921 SDDEIALELE
-1931 SGEVRSTYVYGENL
+1931 SQEVRSTYVYGENL

-2036 VYCGNDPVNMVDP
+2036 VYCGNDSVNMVDP